1 MKRIITRRQFISGLT
16 AGSGLLLTGCNEPD
30 FPPNFNG
37 IFGVSDY
44 LTMSVQRFLMS
55 EQTLARE
62 YQASDISTHFPV
74 NGTVMPE
81 SDSYQRALSNQ
92 FQDWRLEV
100 GGLVERPLSLSIDQL
115 KSYPARTQITQH
127 SCEAGWSAIGE
138 WTGVPLSH
146 VLQQAGMKQEARYVH
161 FECEDDHWYDTI
173 DMFDALHAQT
183 ILAYGMNGGDL
194 PVKHGAPVRLRVER
208 QLGYKSTKFVKR
220 ITVVDSLDKI
230 KDGKIS
236 TAIDFNFAWY
246 GGI

>member
-1 MKRIITRRQFISGLT
+1 MRTPWPRE
-16 AGSGLLLTGCNEPD
+16 GCAADRCVTHAPAV
-30 FPPNFNG
+30 PRPW
-37 IFGVSDY
+37 
-44 LTMSVQRFLMS
+44 TQRLG
-55 EQTLARE
+55 LARGP
-62 YQASDISTHFPV
+62 I
-74 NGTVMPE
+74 
-81 SDSYQRALSNQ
+81 
-92 FQDWRLEV
+92 
-100 GGLVERPLSLSIDQL
+100 GGRGVAKNRPLSYFFAELFRAGGNAALSG
-115 KSYPARTQITQH
+115 
-127 SCEAGWSAIGE
+127 GWSAIGE